1 MKVIKTQSVP
11 RNSSKISVEDV
22 LAEFCFYFPQYKFS
36 EARLMPVKRVRQMLK
51 IAKREKSKFYYE
63 LTQIAAAP
71 HTKKGSGYK
80 KILEKYAKE
89 IRL

>member
-36 EARLMPVKRVRQMLK
+36 EARLMPIKRIRQMLK
-51 IAKREKSKFYYE
+51 IARRERSKFYYE
-63 LTQIAAAP
+63 FTQIVAAP
-71 HTKKGSGYK
+71 HTKKGMGYK
-80 KILEKYAKE
+80 KILEKYARE